1 MKAGGIFGDTI
12 IEPHEFTSR
21 DIYQMDI
28 YDKDFKKH
36 GPRECLEADPE
47 LDYCMIYG
55 KYDIRA
61 EGYSTIPLYD
71 HMNERCSSV
80 PPSAYGK
87 RDVKY

>member
-1 MKAGGIFGDTI
+1 
-12 IEPHEFTSR
+12 
-21 DIYQMDI
+21 MDI

-47 LDYCMIYG
+47 PDYCMIYG

-80 PPSAYGK
+80 PPSIYGK

>member
-1 MKAGGIFGDTI
+1 MDLLLFCGRYNESGGIFGDTI
-12 IEPHEFTSR
+12 IEPHEFTPR

-36 GPRECLEADPE
+36 GPKECLEADPE

-61 EGYSTIPLYD
+61 EGTARFRCMTI
-71 HMNERCSSV
+71 
-80 PPSAYGK
+80 
-87 RDVKY
+87 